1 MTMITQVFT
10 KKGESDSISNVI
22 TKLCKLNSTDP
33 FRLKK
38 ALGSI
43 GGAVNSGF
51 IKIIDG
57 MVTRV
62 R

>member
-22 TKLCKLNSTDP
+22 KKLCKIKPTDP

-43 GGAVNSGF
+43 GGSVNSGF
-51 IKIIDG
+51 IIINGG